1 MPSTDALHAVARRLD
16 ERAAQLARDIA
27 AAEARAD
34 DGAREVGDRKDE
46 ADANV
51 RRLVGDAEL
60 ERDLAELRA
69 IAGAR
74 ERIEAGSYGRC
85 SDCGEPIG
93 QDRLL
98 AQPTAARCTA
108 CQSEVER
115 RERQAR

>member
-1 MPSTDALHAVARRLD
+1 MPSTDPLQAVARRLQ
-16 ERAAQLARDIA
+16 ERAEQLALEIA

-34 DGAREVGDRKDE
+34 GGAREVSDRKDE
-46 ADANV
+46 AEASLRSVVDDA
-51 RRLVGDAEL
+51 GI

-85 SDCGEPIG
+85 TDCGEPIG
-93 QDRLL
+93 LDRLL

-108 CQSEVER
+108 CQSGAER